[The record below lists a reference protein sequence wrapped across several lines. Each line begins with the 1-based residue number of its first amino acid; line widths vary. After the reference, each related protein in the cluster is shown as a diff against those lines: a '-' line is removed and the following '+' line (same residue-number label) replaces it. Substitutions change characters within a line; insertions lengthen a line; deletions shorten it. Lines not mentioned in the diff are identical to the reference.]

1 MRLRKP
7 DSDQMFVLALVVGG
21 AFGVAFMGYTTFDGF
36 RSWLAARHYPPGSI
50 CARQHL
56 ARMDVDAAMI
66 SAGTTRPG
74 DTMEE
79 REKQQGEQGAR
90 IAEAER
96 TPAEAFFTIVEAAEK
111 AKRAGAAAPNTLCL
125 PEHLS
130 DQQDAIYAAYAAD
143 LSGRLKAHPEL
154 CNVDADV
161 DAMKWIVQRFPCA
174 SSAHP

>member
-7 DSDQMFVLALVVGG
+7 DLGQSFVLALVVGG
-21 AFGVAFMGYTTFDGF
+21 VFGVAFMGYITVDGV

-50 CARQHL
+50 CARQQL
-56 ARMDVDAAMI
+56 ARVDVDAAMF

-96 TPAEAFFTIVEAAEK
+96 APEEAFFGVVETAEK
-111 AKRAGAAAPNTLCL
+111 AKLAGIAAPDTLCM
-125 PEHLS
+125 PEHLI
-130 DQQDAIYAAYAAD
+130 DQREAIYAAYAAD
-143 LSGRLKAHPEL
+143 LSGRLKAHPET
-154 CNVDADV
+154 CNANADA
-161 DAMKWIVQRFPCA
+161 DAMKWIMARFPCA
-174 SSAHP
+174 RVVPP